1 MTEFIQLLV
10 NGLVTGA
17 ILALGAI
24 GVSLVYSIL
33 GVVNFAQGEY
43 LTYGAY
49 AAVVVNVLWGGNIV
63 LAMVAAV
70 VAIVALSV
78 GLEYVFWRP
87 MRRKRAGMFTMLIS
101 SFGLALTLRG
111 LLYVVAGADSRTYR
125 VNALRVFVIAGIRI
139 SETELAAIVIACVS
153 IGVLGIFLG
162 RSRFGK
168 AMRAVAEQP
177 QLAAVAGIVT
187 HRVILLTW
195 VFVGVL
201 AALAGVLE
209 GLLISSFNE
218 NMGFSLLL
226 PIFAATIL
234 GGLGNPYGALAGG
247 LTIGVVMQL
256 STWSGFAGGV
266 SPVWEQVVA
275 FVVLLAALL
284 IRPYGILGRKALT

>member
-177 QLAAVAGIVT
+177 QLAAVAGIDT
-187 HRVILLTW
+187 QRVILLTW